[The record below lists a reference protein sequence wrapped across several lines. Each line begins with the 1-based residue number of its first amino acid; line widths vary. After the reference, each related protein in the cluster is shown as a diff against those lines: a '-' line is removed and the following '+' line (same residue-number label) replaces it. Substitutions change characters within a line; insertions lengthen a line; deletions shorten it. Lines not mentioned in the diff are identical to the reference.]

1 MLKWFAVALAALAVL
16 AFVSWRFLSGPESP
30 TVVVYVSH
38 DQVFSEPIVK
48 DFERDTGVKVRAIY
62 DTEETKS
69 TGAMNRLIAEKNNPQ
84 ADVYWANEPVRAE
97 VLRQQGIAAP
107 YVSPNARGI
116 PASFKDPDGY
126 WTGFAARARVL
137 IVNKNIG
144 AKPDSV
150 LAYADSQ
157 WRSKTVVANPLFG
170 TTTTQIAAL
179 FVLWGDERGQAFMNT
194 LKDNGIKLSP
204 SNGDSADLVARGEFA
219 FSLVDSDDVVSCM
232 RQHLP
237 IELVY
242 PDQGADGLGCFLVPN
257 AVVLIAGATHTELGK
272 KLIDYL
278 LSKETEAKL
287 ARSDAAQI
295 PLHSDVEGPPELR
308 PIDKIKTWDVNYA
321 ELATKLQAIQPFL
334 KRWVKSGS

>member
-1 MLKWFAVALAALAVL
+1 MLKWFAYASAALIVVALGL
-16 AFVSWRFLSGPESP
+16 WRFLSGPQTP

-38 DQVFSEPIVK
+38 DQVFSEPILK
-48 DFERDTGVKVRAIY
+48 DFEKETGISVRAIY

-84 ADVYWANEPVRAE
+84 ADVYWANEPIRAE

-107 YVSPNARGI
+107 YASPNSQGI
-116 PASFKDPDGY
+116 PANFRDPNGF

-144 AKPDSV
+144 TKPDSM
-150 LAYADSQ
+150 LAYADAQ
-157 WRSKTVVANPLFG
+157 WRGKTVVANPLFG

-179 FVLWGDERGQAFMNT
+179 FVLWGDERGRALMNA

-204 SNGDSADLVARGEFA
+204 SNGDSADLVARGESA
-219 FSLVDSDDVVSCM
+219 FSLVDSDDVVSRM

-257 AVVLIAGATHTELGK
+257 AVVLIAGARHAELGK

-295 PLHSDVEGPPELR
+295 PLHSGVEGPPELR
-308 PIDKIKTWDVNYA
+308 PIDQIKTWNVNYA
-321 ELATKLQAIQPFL
+321 ELAAKLQAIQPFL
-334 KRWVKSGS
+334 KRWVEFGS